1 MNENLNSWERLRK
14 AFESFE
20 PDVTG
25 NWEGMKSRLD
35 VATGGG
41 SGLNDYF
48 IRRAKIAER
57 FAVAASAVAIAMGFW
72 VSQQHE
78 DDLIAQEIV
87 VIKMDQSLD
96 GQVVSN
102 VVADIRNTSA
112 PIAHPWEDLKVFV
125 AQEPSQTSISK
136 LEDEQEPQAAVPSI
150 SNAFFVDAETGIEN
164 SAIEESL
171 AKSNVARVEANSLGN
186 VKEGDYSQEF
196 SSASEAK
203 ANPREKI
210 LPTDS
215 PGMIDYL
222 PAVSV
227 QEACAGTEVE
237 FALRGF
243 TDQGSV
249 LWNFGD
255 GSFSQSD
262 APIHVFNDAG
272 TYDITVSIRDHGDGT
287 IRTRTVENMIVIR
300 PKPEAKMDWAIEI
313 AQLEMASVE
322 LSDLTENASSSAW
335 LLREKEITN
344 STVDLSIPGD
354 YNVNLVASNKFG
366 CQDVKSEVVKLGDR
380 QSANAAAVFSPND
393 DGRYDLFLPLITHEL
408 EGEWVLTIF
417 DGENQPAFTTNR
429 VSKPWNGVF
438 DNGALAI
445 NKVSYRWELLAETL
459 SGKKMFFSDQIKV
472 EK

>member
-1 MNENLNSWERLRK
+1 
-14 AFESFE
+14 
-20 PDVTG
+20 
-25 NWEGMKSRLD
+25 
-35 VATGGG
+35 
-41 SGLNDYF
+41 
-48 IRRAKIAER
+48 
-57 FAVAASAVAIAMGFW
+57 
-72 VSQQHE
+72 
-78 DDLIAQEIV
+78 
-87 VIKMDQSLD
+87 
-96 GQVVSN
+96 
-102 VVADIRNTSA
+102 
-112 PIAHPWEDLKVFV
+112 
-125 AQEPSQTSISK
+125 
-136 LEDEQEPQAAVPSI
+136 VPSI

>member
-125 AQEPSQTSISK
+125 AQEPSQTSSSK

-300 PKPEAKMDWAIEI
+300 PKPEAKMDWAI
-313 AQLEMASVE
+313 
-322 LSDLTENASSSAW
+322 
-335 LLREKEITN
+335 K
-344 STVDLSIPGD
+344 
-354 YNVNLVASNKFG
+354 
-366 CQDVKSEVVKLGDR
+366 
-380 QSANAAAVFSPND
+380 
-393 DGRYDLFLPLITHEL
+393 
-408 EGEWVLTIF
+408 
-417 DGENQPAFTTNR
+417 
-429 VSKPWNGVF
+429 
-438 DNGALAI
+438 
-445 NKVSYRWELLAETL
+445 
-459 SGKKMFFSDQIKV
+459 
-472 EK
+472 